1 MSREGCGKDRFKCR
15 RREVKMDINTAA
27 QALSIVGMVLNILSY
42 QSKSKNGIL
51 IMQLIGSVFFSASFF
66 MLNAP
71 VGAMMNAVA
80 IARAIVYANGERLH
94 SDNPVWLYGFIA
106 VYSAIYAASFL
117 VFKTEPIFK
126 NFALELLPVLAMSV
140 ATYSYMVG
148 NAKVV
153 RLFSFISSPLWL
165 TYNIFNL
172 SIGGIVTESVALISI
187 TVGLLRYDL
196 KKRGAENDKA
206 ES

>member
-1 MSREGCGKDRFKCR
+1 
-15 RREVKMDINTAA
+15 MDIEIIA
-27 QALSIVGMVLNILSY
+27 QVLSIVGMILNVLSY
-42 QSKSKNGIL
+42 QAKTQKGIL
-51 IMQLIGSVFFSASFF
+51 TMQLIGSVFFSASFF
-66 MLNAP
+66 MLSAP

-80 IARAIVYANGERLH
+80 IIRAIVYANGERLH
-94 SDNPVWLYGFIA
+94 SEKSAWLYGFIA
-106 VYSAIYAASFL
+106 VYICIYATSFFA
-117 VFKTEPIFK
+117 FKTEPVFR

-196 KKRGAENDKA
+196 KKRGAENDKS

>member
-1 MSREGCGKDRFKCR
+1 M
-15 RREVKMDINTAA
+15 NTEMIA
-27 QALSIVGMVLNILSY
+27 QILGLCGMVLNILSY

-51 IMQLIGSVFFSASFF
+51 IMQLVGSVFFSVSFF

-80 IARAIVYANGERLH
+80 IIRAIVYANGEKLH
-94 SDNPVWLYGFIA
+94 SEKPAWLYGFIT
-106 VYSAIYAASFL
+106 VYICIYAMSFF
-117 VFKTEPIFK
+117 VFKTEPVFR
-126 NFALELLPVLAMSV
+126 NFAVELLPVLAMSV
-140 ATYSYMVG
+140 ATSSYMVG

-196 KKRGAENDKA
+196 KKRGAKNDKA